1 MPLLCTNLHRWKFEH
16 PEKRKD
22 AGQVEPVRGGRA
34 LLELPVRG
42 VPGLRVPRLDPVLHS
57 LGPRRRA
64 VGAERLAMRDG

>member
-42 VPGLRVPRLDPVLHS
+42 VPELRVPRLDPVLHS
-57 LGPRRRA
+57 LGA